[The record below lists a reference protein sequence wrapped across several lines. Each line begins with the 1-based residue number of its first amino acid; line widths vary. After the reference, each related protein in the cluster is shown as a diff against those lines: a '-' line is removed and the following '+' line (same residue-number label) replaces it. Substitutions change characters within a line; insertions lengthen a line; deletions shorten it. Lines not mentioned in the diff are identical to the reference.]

1 MLVLDFNSQSEEGF
15 ANNTRKSNE
24 TKSQGICCP
33 GKLHKFNLDFNL
45 KSEVLV
51 LDFNARS
58 NECCANIT
66 REIKRNQ
73 IQGI

>member
-45 KSEVLV
+45 KSEMLV
-51 LDFNARS
+51 LDFTAR
-58 NECCANIT
+58 
-66 REIKRNQ
+66 
-73 IQGI
+73 